1 MADALKASVIRP
13 SFTGGARIFMSLDNN
28 AILEGKVIRI
38 TNFGAFVQ
46 VGENSIGM
54 VHISE
59 ISNSYVKDINEHV
72 KLNDTVK
79 VLVLGTDESGRINL
93 SIRRALPPEQRP
105 RESFAP
111 KRMEAPATFDDML
124 TRFMKDSEERL
135 LDYKRN
141 TGRKGGGYSRT
152 RG

>member
-1 MADALKASVIRP
+1 
-13 SFTGGARIFMSLDNN
+13 MSLDNN

-46 VGENSIGM
+46 VGVNDVGM

-72 KLNDTVK
+72 KLNDTVR
-79 VLVLGTDESGRINL
+79 VFVMGTDESGRINL
-93 SIRRALPPEQRP
+93 SIRRALPPQRRAEP
-105 RESFAP
+105 DSFAP
-111 KRMEAPATFDDML
+111 KRVEVPASFDDML
-124 TRFMKDSEERL
+124 SRFMKDSEERL